1 LLCAQGIQVSG
12 KWWSARGWITLCSD
26 PRCQDWV
33 KEQLKDWREK
43 IFSAEAHQQ
52 ALRKRVEALAST
64 MSRPKGMGSYSAAV
78 LEYEMKG
85 LARFS
90 NRRQLSSYTGLCPG
104 VHLSDGRGK
113 EGAINRCGNRIVR
126 WTLGEMMWRLAKWQP
141 DYRPVR
147 LLAQGL
153 IKSSR
158 GGYRKI
164 LCVGHNLR

>member
-1 LLCAQGIQVSG
+1 VER
-12 KWWSARGWITLCSD
+12 ARGWSTLSSD

-33 KEQLKDWREK
+33 KEQLQGWPEK
-43 IFSAEAHQQ
+43 IFSAEAQQQ

-85 LARFS
+85 WARFN

-126 WTLGEMMWRLAKWQP
+126 WTLVEMIWRLAKWQP

-158 GGYRKI
+158 AKKRLAIKAAR
-164 LCVGHNLR
+164 C